1 MLFPKT
7 VFVESC
13 TINEQMEKIGTEF
26 GEVIDALAN
35 PIINHEGV
43 AIELWDVIQSCE
55 TALRILEEQ
64 HGVDV
69 SIVRQYVYE
78 KNRARGYYL

>member
-7 VFVESC
+7 VFVEQW
-13 TINEQMEKIGTEF
+13 TVNEQMEKIGTEF

-35 PIINHEGV
+35 PTIDKEGV
-43 AIELWDVIQSCE
+43 AIKLWDLIQSTE

-69 SIVRQYVYE
+69 TTVRQYVYD